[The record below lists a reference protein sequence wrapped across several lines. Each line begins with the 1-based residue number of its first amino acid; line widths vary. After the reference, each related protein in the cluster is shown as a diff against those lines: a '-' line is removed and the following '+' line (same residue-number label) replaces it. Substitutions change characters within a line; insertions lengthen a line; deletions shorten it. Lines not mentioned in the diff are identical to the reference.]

1 VVTQSVNL
9 TLEDNIAVIEI
20 ANPPVNALSH
30 AVRWGLQ
37 EAFRDIAANDAINA
51 VVVYGA
57 GRTFVAGADIR
68 EFGQPPKE
76 PFLPEL
82 INEIEA
88 CTKPVIAAV
97 HGTVLGGGL
106 ELALGAHYRIA
117 APKTKLGLPEVS
129 LGLLPG
135 AGGTQRLPRLV
146 PMAKAIDMITSGKPV
161 SAAEARELSLIDQI
175 SGEDDMRAAGLAYAQ
190 TLVKDGAAPRPVSGL
205 PCNTPE
211 DGLFDKARATLAK
224 KARGQIAPQKCID
237 AIEGAVNLPFA
248 EGLAQERAL
257 FRELMDS
264 DQRAALIHA
273 FFSERQVGKLPEIQ
287 DVQPR
292 ALENVGIIGGGTM
305 GSGIATS
312 ALLAGLTVTLIER
325 DAEAVAKAEGTVSK
339 NLAGAV
345 KRGKL
350 SQEKF
355 DAIMAGHFT
364 AGSDYEAL
372 AEADLV
378 IEAVF
383 ESMDV
388 KKEVFGKLDKICKP
402 GAVLASN
409 TSYLDVDEIA
419 EITSRPADVIG
430 LHFFSPA
437 HVMRLLEIVVGA
449 KTAPDVTATG
459 FALAKRLGKIGVR
472 AGVCDGFI
480 GNRILATY
488 RKAIDGAVLAGASP
502 FDVDRALVDF
512 GLAMGPF
519 AVSDLAGLDIGY
531 MTRQRLAAT
540 RDPREVYAEF
550 SDKLCE
556 DGHHGRKTGRGFYD
570 YSGDQP
576 VPNNAILGYI
586 SEERAAKGIESRS
599 LSDQEIVDRYMA
611 AMVNEAALVV
621 EEGVAQRPLDV
632 DVTLLNG
639 YGFPRW
645 RGGPMQYADTVG
657 VDKILND
664 IKRFAEEDDFLWQP
678 APLLKKLAAEGK
690 TFASLNA

>member
-1 VVTQSVNL
+1 MVTQSVNL
-9 TLEDNIAVIEI
+9 TFENNIAVIEI
-20 ANPPVNALSH
+20 SNPPVNALSH
-30 AVRWGLQ
+30 AVRSGLQ
-37 EAFRDIAANDAINA
+37 DSFREISSNDDVKA
-51 VVVYGA
+51 VVIYGA

-88 CTKPVIAAV
+88 CAKPIVAAL

-146 PMAKAIDMITSGKPV
+146 PVAKAIDMITSGKPI
-161 SAAEARELSLIDQI
+161 SAKEALELGLIDRV
-175 SGEDDMRAAGLAYAQ
+175 SGEEDMRSAGLAYANALI
-190 TLVKDGAAPRPVSGL
+190 TESAAPRPVSGL

-211 DGLFDKARATLAK
+211 DGLFEKARAAAAK
-224 KARGQIAPQKCID
+224 KARGQLAPQKCID
-237 AIEGAVNLPFA
+237 AIEGAVTLPFA
-248 EGLAQERAL
+248 EGLVQERAL

-287 DVQPR
+287 DVEPR
-292 ALENVGIIGGGTM
+292 TLEKVGIIGGGTM

-325 DAEAVAKAEGTVSK
+325 DADAVAKAEATVSK

-350 SQEKF
+350 AQEKF
-355 DAIMAGHFT
+355 DAIMTGNFS

-388 KKEVFGKLDKICKP
+388 KKDVFGKLDKICKP

-449 KTAPDVTATG
+449 KTSPDVVATG

-531 MTRQRLAAT
+531 MTRQRLAET

-550 SDKLCE
+550 SDRLCE
-556 DGHHGRKTGRGFYD
+556 AGHHGRKTGRGFYD
-570 YSGDQP
+570 YSGDKP
-576 VPNNAILGYI
+576 TPNGDILGYI
-586 SEERAAKGIESRS
+586 SDEQDAKGIKTRE

-621 EEGVAQRPLDV
+621 EEGIAQRPLDV

-657 VDKILND
+657 VGKILND

-678 APLLKKLAAEGK
+678 APLLEKLAAEGK

>member
-1 VVTQSVNL
+1 VTQSVKL

-20 ANPPVNALSH
+20 VNPPVNALSH
-30 AVRWGLQ
+30 AVRSGLQ
-37 EAFRDIAANDAINA
+37 DSFRQISGNDAVRA

-146 PMAKAIDMITSGKPV
+146 PVAKAIDMITSGKPV
-161 SAAEARELSLIDQI
+161 SASEALSLGLIDQI
-175 SGEDDMRAAGLAYAQ
+175 SGDEDMRAAGIAYARS
-190 TLVKDGAAPRPVSGL
+190 LVGAQAAPRPVSGL
-205 PCNTPE
+205 PCTQPE
-211 DGLFDKARATLAK
+211 DGLFDGARALLAK
-224 KARGQIAPQKCID
+224 KARGQLAPQKCVD
-237 AIEGAVNLPFA
+237 AIEGAVKLPFA

-273 FFSERQVGKLPEIQ
+273 FFSERQVGKLPEID
-287 DVQPR
+287 DVAPR
-292 ALENVGIIGGGTM
+292 QLDRLGVIGGGTM

-312 ALLAGLTVTLIER
+312 ALLAGLDVTLIER
-325 DAEAVAKAEGTVSK
+325 DADAVAKAEATVAK
-339 NLAGAV
+339 NLAEAV

-350 SQEKF
+350 PQDKL
-355 DAIMAGHFT
+355 DAIMAGSFR
-364 AGSDYEAL
+364 AGSDYQAL
-372 AEADLV
+372 ADADLV

-388 KKEVFGKLDKICKP
+388 KKDVFGKLDKICKP

-419 EITSRPADVIG
+419 AITSRPADVIG

-449 KTAPDVTATG
+449 KTAADVTATG

-502 FDVDRALVDF
+502 FDVDRALVEF

-570 YSGDQP
+570 YSGEKP
-576 VPNNAILGYI
+576 APNGDILGYI
-586 SEERAAKGIESRS
+586 SEERTAKGIKSRQ

-621 EEGVAQRPLDV
+621 AEGIAQRPLDV

-657 VDKILND
+657 VDKILKD

-678 APLLKKLAAEGK
+678 APLLEKLAAEGN
-690 TFASLNA
+690 TFASLNS

>member
-30 AVRWGLQ
+30 AVRSGLQ
-37 EAFRDIAANDAINA
+37 DAFRGIAENDAIKA
-51 VVVYGA
+51 IVVYGV

-88 CTKPVIAAV
+88 CKLPVVAAV

-146 PMAKAIDMITSGKPV
+146 PVTRAIDMITSGKPV
-161 SAAEARELSLIDQI
+161 SAAEALELGLIDQI
-175 SGEDDMRAAGLAYAQ
+175 SGEDDMRAAGLAYAKA
-190 TLVKDGAAPRPVSGL
+190 LVEEGAAPRPVSGL
-205 PCNTPE
+205 PCNAPE

-224 KARGQIAPQKCID
+224 KARGQLAPQKCID

-287 DVQPR
+287 DFEPR
-292 ALENVGIIGGGTM
+292 TLENVGIIGGGTM

-355 DAIMAGHFT
+355 DSIMAGHFK
-364 AGSDYEAL
+364 AGSDYEVL

-388 KKEVFGKLDKICKP
+388 KKDVFGKLDKICKP
-402 GAVLASN
+402 GAVLATN

-449 KTAPDVTATG
+449 KTAPDVVATG

-570 YSGDQP
+570 YSGEQP
-576 VPNNAILGYI
+576 VPNDAILGYI

-599 LSDQEIVDRYMA
+599 LSDQEIIDRYMA

-621 EEGVAQRPLDV
+621 EEGIAQRPLDV

-678 APLLKKLAAEGK
+678 APLLEKLAAEGK

>member
-1 VVTQSVNL
+1 MTQSVNL

-30 AVRWGLQ
+30 AVRSGLQ
-37 EAFRDIAANDAINA
+37 DAFRDIAANDEIKA

-146 PMAKAIDMITSGKPV
+146 PVAKAIDMITSGKPV
-161 SAAEARELSLIDQI
+161 SASDALELGLIDQI
-175 SGEDDMRAAGLAYAQ
+175 SGEDDMRAAGLAYAK
-190 TLVKDGAAPRPVSGL
+190 TLVEEGAAPRPVSGL
-205 PCNTPE
+205 ACKAPE
-211 DGLFDKARATLAK
+211 DGLFDKARATLGK

-287 DVQPR
+287 DVEPR
-292 ALENVGIIGGGTM
+292 TLEKVGIIGGGTM

-364 AGSDYEAL
+364 AGSGYEAL

-449 KTAPDVTATG
+449 KTAPDVVATG

-540 RDPREVYAEF
+540 RDPREVYAGF

-570 YSGDQP
+570 YSGEQP

-599 LSDQEIVDRYMA
+599 LSDQEIIDRYMA

-621 EEGVAQRPLDV
+621 EEGIAQRPLDV

-678 APLLKKLAAEGK
+678 APLLEKLAAEGK

>member
-1 VVTQSVNL
+1 MVTQSVNL
-9 TLEDNIAVIEI
+9 TLEDNIAVIGI

-30 AVRWGLQ
+30 AVRSGLQ
-37 EAFRDIAANDAINA
+37 DAFRGIAENDAIKA

-82 INEIEA
+82 INEIES
-88 CTKPVIAAV
+88 CTRPVIASV

-146 PMAKAIDMITSGKPV
+146 PVTRAIDMITSGKPV
-161 SAAEARELSLIDQI
+161 SAAEALELGLIDQI
-175 SGEDDMRAAGLAYAQ
+175 SGNDDMRAAGLAYAKA
-190 TLVKDGAAPRPVSGL
+190 LVEEGAGPRPVSGL
-205 PCNTPE
+205 PCNAPE

-224 KARGQIAPQKCID
+224 KARGQIAPQKCIH
-237 AIEGAVNLPFA
+237 AIEGAVKLPFA

-273 FFSERQVGKLPEIQ
+273 FFSERQVGKLPEIK
-287 DVQPR
+287 DVEPR
-292 ALENVGIIGGGTM
+292 ILENVGIIGGGTM

-355 DAIMAGHFT
+355 DAIMAGHFK
-364 AGSDYEAL
+364 AGSDYDAL

-449 KTAPDVTATG
+449 KTAPDVVATG

-570 YSGDQP
+570 YSGEQP
-576 VPNNAILGYI
+576 VPNDDILGYI

-599 LSDQEIVDRYMA
+599 LSDQEIIDRYMA

-621 EEGVAQRPLDV
+621 EEGIAQRPLDV

-678 APLLKKLAAEGK
+678 APLLEKLAAEGK